1 MVGRVVR
8 LPARMKRVA
17 TVLLL
22 TAVVVPVLSGCSRH
36 HETPEPE
43 GQNVTVNGLTYNVFI
58 TRELNL
64 RDPEDHDYFQGPEA
78 PPGFNYYG
86 VFIQVCNDVNHT
98 HGGASIPVNNFR
110 IIDTEGKQY
119 EPTPLPANDVFA
131 YRPRP
136 LSAKQC
142 VPTPGSAAATGP
154 IGGSLLLFKVPVAA
168 IENRPFDLEI
178 NPQGPGPVPDSQR
191 IELDI

>member
-1 MVGRVVR
+1 MPRRVVR

-17 TVLLL
+17 SVLLL
-22 TAVVVPVLSGCSRH
+22 AAVVAPGLSGCKRH

-43 GQNVTVNGLTYNVFI
+43 GQNVIIHGLTYTVYI

-64 RDPEDHDYFQGPEA
+64 RDPEDHDYFQGREA

-98 HGGASIPVNNFR
+98 HGGASTPVNSFR
-110 IIDTEGKQY
+110 VVDTTGKQFY
-119 EPTPLPANDVFA
+119 PTPLPPTNVFA

-142 VPTPGSAAATGP
+142 VPTPGSAAASGP
-154 IGGSLLLFKVPVAA
+154 IGGSLLLFKLPVAS
-168 IENRPFDLEI
+168 IQNRPLDLEI

-191 IELDI
+191 VELDI

>member
-1 MVGRVVR
+1 
-8 LPARMKRVA
+8 MKRVA
-17 TVLLL
+17 TVLALAAL
-22 TAVVVPVLSGCSRH
+22 VVPVLSGCSRH
-36 HETPEPE
+36 HLSPEPE
-43 GQNVTVNGLTYNVFI
+43 GENVIVDGLTYTVFI

-78 PPGFNYYG
+78 PPGFGYYG

-98 HGGASIPVNNFR
+98 HGGASTPVDNFR
-110 IIDTEGKQY
+110 IVDTEGQQFLPKQLP
-119 EPTPLPANDVFA
+119 PTNVFA

-142 VPTPGSAAATGP
+142 IPTPGSAAAEGP
-154 IGGSLLLFKVPVAA
+154 IGGSLLLFKIPVTA
-168 IENRPFDLEI
+168 IENRPMDLEI

>member
-1 MVGRVVR
+1 MVRRVVR

-17 TVLLL
+17 TVLAL
-22 TAVVVPVLSGCSRH
+22 AAFVAPVLSGCTRH
-36 HETPEPE
+36 HEVPEPE
-43 GQNVTVNGLTYNVFI
+43 GQNVKVDGLTYTVFI

-64 RDPEDHDYFQGPEA
+64 RDPEDHDYYQGREA

-86 VFIQVCNDVNHT
+86 VFILVCNDVNHT
-98 HGGASIPVNNFR
+98 HGGASTPIDNFR
-110 IIDTEGKQY
+110 IIDTENTQY
-119 EPTPLPANDVFA
+119 LPTKLPATNVFA

-142 VPTPGSAAATGP
+142 VPTPGSAAAAGP
-154 IGGSLLLFKVPVAA
+154 IGGSLLLFKLPVSS
-168 IENRPFDLEI
+168 IENRPLDLEI

>member
-1 MVGRVVR
+1 MARKVVR
-8 LPARMKRVA
+8 LPGRMKRLA
-17 TVLLL
+17 SVLILAL
-22 TAVVVPVLSGCSRH
+22 AVIPALSGCTRH
-36 HETPEPE
+36 HETPEGE
-43 GQNVTVNGLTYNVFI
+43 GQNVVVDGLTYNVFI

-64 RDPEDHDYFQGPEA
+64 RDPEDHDYYQGPEA

-98 HGGASIPVNNFR
+98 HGGASTPVSHFR
-110 IIDTEGKQY
+110 IIDTRDRQY
-119 EPTPLPANDVFA
+119 NPVVLPANNIFA

-154 IGGSLLLFKVPVAA
+154 IGGSLLLFKIPVAA
-168 IENRPFDLEI
+168 IENRPLDLEI
-178 NPQGPGPVPDSQR
+178 NPQGPAPVPDSQR

>member
-1 MVGRVVR
+1 
-8 LPARMKRVA
+8 MKRVA
-17 TVLLL
+17 TVLALAAL
-22 TAVVVPVLSGCSRH
+22 VVPVLSGCSRH
-36 HETPEPE
+36 HQIPEPE
-43 GQNVTVNGLTYNVFI
+43 GENVIVNGLTYTVFI

-86 VFIQVCNDVNHT
+86 VFIEVCNDVNHT
-98 HGGASIPVNNFR
+98 HGGASTPVDNFR
-110 IIDTEGKQY
+110 IVDTAGQQFLPK
-119 EPTPLPANDVFA
+119 PLPRTNVFA

-142 VPTPGSAAATGP
+142 IPTPGSAAAAGP
-154 IGGSLLLFKVPVAA
+154 IGGSLLLFKIPVAA
-168 IENRPFDLEI
+168 IENRPMDLEI
-178 NPQGPGPVPDSQR
+178 NPQGPGPVPDTQR

>member
-1 MVGRVVR
+1 MPSRVVR

-17 TVLLL
+17 TVLVLA
-22 TAVVVPVLSGCSRH
+22 AVVAPGLSGCKRH
-36 HETPEPE
+36 HESPEPE
-43 GQNVTVNGLTYNVFI
+43 GQPVNVGGLSYTVFI

-64 RDPEDHDYFQGPEA
+64 RDPEDHDYYQGPEA

-110 IIDTEGKQY
+110 IIDTQNRQY
-119 EPTPLPANDVFA
+119 YPTRLPATNVFA

-142 VPTPGSAAATGP
+142 VPTPGSAPATGP
-154 IGGSLLLFKVPVAA
+154 IGGSLLLFKIPVAA
-168 IENRPFDLEI
+168 IENRPMDLEI
-178 NPQGPGPVPDSQR
+178 NPSGPGPVPDSQR

>member
-1 MVGRVVR
+1 MARRVVR
-8 LPARMKRVA
+8 LPARMQRVA
-17 TVLLL
+17 TVLALAAL
-22 TAVVVPVLSGCSRH
+22 VVPVLSGCSRH
-36 HETPEPE
+36 HESPEPE
-43 GQNVTVNGLTYNVFI
+43 GQNVEVGGLSYTVFI

-64 RDPEDHDYFQGPEA
+64 RDPEDHDYYQGPEA
-78 PPGFNYYG
+78 PPGFSYYG

-98 HGGASIPVNNFR
+98 HGGATTPVNNFR

-119 EPTPLPANDVFA
+119 NPVPLPKNDVFA

-154 IGGSLLLFKVPVAA
+154 IGGSLLLFKIPVAS
-168 IENRPFDLEI
+168 IENRPLDLEI
-178 NPQGPGPVPDSQR
+178 NPQGPAPVPDAQR

>member
-1 MVGRVVR
+1 MARPVVK

-17 TVLLL
+17 SVLLL
-22 TAVVVPVLSGCSRH
+22 AAVVAPGLSGCKRH
-36 HETPEPE
+36 RESPEPE
-43 GQNVTVNGLTYNVFI
+43 GQPVKVHGLSYTVYI

-64 RDPEDHDYFQGPEA
+64 RDPEDHDYYQGPEA

-110 IIDTEGKQY
+110 IIDTQGRQY
-119 EPTPLPANDVFA
+119 YPTKLSVRNVFA

-142 VPTPGSAAATGP
+142 VPTPGSAPATGP
-154 IGGSLLLFKVPVAA
+154 IGGSLLLFRIPVAS
-168 IENRPFDLEI
+168 ISNRPLDLEI
-178 NPQGPGPVPDSQR
+178 DPPGPGPVGNDQR
-191 IELDI
+191 VELDI

>member
-1 MVGRVVR
+1 MARPLVR

-17 TVLLL
+17 SVLTLL
-22 TAVVVPVLSGCSRH
+22 ALVVPLSGCKRH
-36 HETPEPE
+36 HEIPEPE
-43 GQNVTVNGLTYNVFI
+43 GQAVKVNGLSYTVFI

-64 RDPEDHDYFQGPEA
+64 ADPEDHDYFSGPEA

-86 VFIQVCNDVNHT
+86 VFIQVCNDYNHVPHT
-98 HGGASIPVNNFR
+98 STPVSNFR
-110 IIDTEGKQY
+110 IIDTAGQQY
-119 EPTPLPANDVFA
+119 DPVPLPPSDIFA

-136 LSAKQC
+136 LGAKQC

-154 IGGSLLLFKVPVAA
+154 IGGSLILFKIPIAS
-168 IENRPFDLEI
+168 IENRPLDLEI
-178 NPQGPGPVPDSQR
+178 NPQGPGPVPDTQR

>member
-1 MVGRVVR
+1 
-8 LPARMKRVA
+8 MKRVA
-17 TVLLL
+17 TVLALA
-22 TAVVVPVLSGCSRH
+22 AVVAPVLSGCTRH

-43 GQNVTVNGLTYNVFI
+43 GQVVKIDGLSYTVYI

-64 RDPEDHDYFQGPEA
+64 RDPEDHDYYQGREA

-86 VFIQVCNDVNHT
+86 VFITVCNDVNHT
-98 HGGASIPVNNFR
+98 HGGASTPVNNFR
-110 IIDTEGKQY
+110 IIDTENKQY
-119 EPTPLPANDVFA
+119 NPTHLPATNVFA

-142 VPTPGSAAATGP
+142 VPTPGSAPATGP
-154 IGGSLLLFKVPVAA
+154 IGGSLLLFKLPVSS
-168 IENRPFDLEI
+168 IDNRPLDLEI
-178 NPQGPGPVPDSQR
+178 NPQGPGPVPDDQR

>member
-1 MVGRVVR
+1 MARRIVR

-17 TVLLL
+17 TVLALA
-22 TAVVVPVLSGCSRH
+22 AVVVPVLSGCSRH
-36 HETPEPE
+36 HQIPEPE
-43 GQNVTVNGLTYNVFI
+43 GQAVKLGGLSYTVFI
-58 TRELNL
+58 TRQLNL
-64 RDPEDHDYFQGPEA
+64 RDPEDHDYYQGPEA

-110 IIDTEGKQY
+110 IIDTQGKQY
-119 EPTPLPANDVFA
+119 LPTRLPATNVFA

-142 VPTPGSAAATGP
+142 VPTPGSAPAAGP
-154 IGGSLLLFKVPVAA
+154 IGGSLLLFRIPVTA
-168 IENRPFDLEI
+168 IENRPMDLEI
-178 NPQGPGPVPDSQR
+178 NPQGPKPVPDTQR